1 MKSLRHQYRL
11 ALDFAAR
18 DLILYFWL
26 SVAIFMMMTLFSW
39 YVFKENPDIANQ
51 TLNQVIDRF
60 QGIMDEGGVSYPL
73 LLLNNVRAGAIGLAL
88 GLIPFLFLPLL
99 AIAANSAIVG
109 LVLAY
114 GAAGTAPLWKV
125 VVFGILPHGIFELT
139 AVFLCYGMGLVLCW
153 SLTKI
158 IIGRGRSIR
167 FKALLA
173 NCLRVFLI
181 FVLPLLAVAA
191 AIETWITPLLL
202 AWMV

>member
-26 SVAIFMMMTLFSW
+26 SVAIFMMMALFSW
-39 YVFKENPDIANQ
+39 YVFKENPDMANQ
-51 TLNQVIDRF
+51 TLTQLIDRF
-60 QGIMDEGGVSYPL
+60 QGILDDGEISYPL
-73 LLLNNVRAGAIGLAL
+73 LLLNNVKAGLIGLGL

-99 AIAANSAIVG
+99 AIISNSAVVG

-114 GAAGTAPLWKV
+114 GAGGTAPLWKV
-125 VVFGILPHGIFELT
+125 IVFGILPHGIFELT

-167 FKALLA
+167 FKALVA
-173 NCLRVFLI
+173 NCLRVILI
-181 FVLPLLAVAA
+181 FVLPLFAVAA

-202 AWMV
+202 EWMI